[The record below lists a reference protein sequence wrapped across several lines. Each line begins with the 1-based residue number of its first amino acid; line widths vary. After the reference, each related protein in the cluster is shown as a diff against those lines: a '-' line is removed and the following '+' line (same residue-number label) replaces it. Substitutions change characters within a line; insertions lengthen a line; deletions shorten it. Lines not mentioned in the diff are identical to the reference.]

1 MNDPRE
7 DGDEMVGRFHRN
19 VYIGARGWGKSEM
32 LPYPKGS
39 WSYVGT
45 KIEES
50 PPKPF
55 NLKNYL

>member
-7 DGDEMVGRFHRN
+7 DDYEMVERF
-19 VYIGARGWGKSEM
+19 YKKYYTGARSWGKSEM
-32 LPYPKGS
+32 SHYVKGG